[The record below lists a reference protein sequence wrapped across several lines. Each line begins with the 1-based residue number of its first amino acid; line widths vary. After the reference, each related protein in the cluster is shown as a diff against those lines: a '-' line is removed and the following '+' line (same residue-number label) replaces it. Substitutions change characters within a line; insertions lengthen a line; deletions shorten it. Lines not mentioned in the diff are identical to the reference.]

1 MIQDHESIK
10 ERLPEYLFETLSDK
24 EKDEI
29 PCHLEG
35 CRECR
40 EELTLLTEIR
50 GLDVPDPGELFWST
64 LPQKIRTHAK
74 DGQKSR
80 FIPAGLFSPLS
91 LAALLLLIAIV
102 LGPLAYNNFS
112 VDYYYDPLFTDP
124 FEESSL
130 DYASIDEEALI
141 SFSEGLIVNGDTIDQ
156 YLSSY
161 DTDSY
166 HKELSSLSTEE
177 LDSIYKALEALNKN
191 GGVI

>member
-1 MIQDHESIK
+1 MIQNHESIK
-10 ERLPEYLFETLSDK
+10 ERLPEYLFKTLSDK
-24 EKDEI
+24 EKDEMQWHLKG
-29 PCHLEG
+29 CH
-35 CRECR
+35 ECG
-40 EELTLLTEIR
+40 EELTLLTEIN
-50 GLDVPDPGELFWST
+50 GLDVTDPGELFWST

-74 DGQKSR
+74 DRQKSR

-102 LGPLAYNNFS
+102 LSPLAYNNLS
-112 VDYYYDPLFTDP
+112 VDYYYDPLFADP

-156 YLSSY
+156 YVSSY

-166 HKELSSLSTEE
+166 HKELSSLRSEE
-177 LDSIYKALEALNKN
+177 LNRLYKALEALNKN

>member
-1 MIQDHESIK
+1 MIQNHESIK
-10 ERLPEYLFETLSDK
+10 ERLPEYLFKTLSDK
-24 EKDEI
+24 EKDEMQWHLKG
-29 PCHLEG
+29 CH
-35 CRECR
+35 ECG
-40 EELTLLTEIR
+40 EELTLLTEIN
-50 GLDVPDPGELFWST
+50 GLDVTDPGELFWST

-74 DGQKSR
+74 DRQKSR
-80 FIPAGLFSPLS
+80 FIPTGLFSPLS

-102 LGPLAYNNFS
+102 LSPLAYNNLS
-112 VDYYYDPLFTDP
+112 VDYYYDPLFADP

-156 YLSSY
+156 YVSSY

-166 HKELSSLSTEE
+166 HKELSSLSSEE
-177 LDSIYKALEALNKN
+177 LNSLYKALEALNKN